1 MDHLRKDICLA
12 LDLSKQIV
20 SLAQDKDWS
29 QIEQLDIK
37 RMALLKAVFSDRS
50 LDVDEHEVKE
60 QLQSIVDLNS
70 EAVDLCSQAKEE
82 MLIGGRELR
91 LGRDAISAYKE
102 QTSDD

>member
-1 MDHLRKDICLA
+1 MDHLRKDIRLA
-12 LDLSKQIV
+12 LDLSKQIF

-37 RMALLKAVFSDRS
+37 RMALLKAIFSDQS
-50 LDVDEHEVKE
+50 LNVEEREVKA
-60 QLQSIVDLNS
+60 QLQSIVDLNNK
-70 EAVDLCSQAKEE
+70 AVDLCSQAKED

-91 LGRDAISAYKE
+91 RGRDAILAYKE